1 MRVYADSSALL
12 KLYFFEPESE
22 CAVSAMSGATLL
34 YHDLHDIEVRN
45 SIRLGVFRK
54 RIDERLAEQMLAAL
68 DQDLAAGVYE
78 SCGASFTQIARRSE
92 ALSAK
97 HSPTLG
103 IRAIDLMHVAVAQI
117 SRADS
122 FFTFDERQ
130 LRLAKAASLHC
141 IR

>member
-22 CAVSAMSGATLL
+22 RAVSAMSGATLL

-45 SIRLGVFRK
+45 AIRLGVFRK

-78 SCGASFTQIARRSE
+78 LLSKVRYHERRGSAYTCAAIRSE
-92 ALSAK
+92 
-97 HSPTLG
+97 T
-103 IRAIDLMHVAVAQI
+103 
-117 SRADS
+117 
-122 FFTFDERQ
+122 T
-130 LRLAKAASLHC
+130 
-141 IR
+141 